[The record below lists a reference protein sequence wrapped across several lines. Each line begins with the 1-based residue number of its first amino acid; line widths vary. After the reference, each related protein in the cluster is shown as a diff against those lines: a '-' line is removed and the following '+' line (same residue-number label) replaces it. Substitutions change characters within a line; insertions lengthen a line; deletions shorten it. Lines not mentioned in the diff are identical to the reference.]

1 MKKITLIISFIFLG
15 FITAVS
21 QPLLEFRDHTT
32 MPEARGAIS
41 SVSDGSNLYVI
52 NGFTAD
58 QFSGKIDKFNTTD
71 NSWSILTSE
80 LIPRQYSSAVILGE
94 ELYVFNGDVNDDK
107 LNRKTEIVNLKT
119 GVVTLTTDNPHPAHA
134 GGVAV
139 WNDIIYSFGGKN
151 SPVEPM
157 YSNRMYCFD
166 PSSKRWIK
174 LAPMP
179 EAKEAKGVMVEGK
192 LYVIG
197 GNTGKAS
204 NRIDMYNTETNTW
217 TQLADLPV
225 GISGNSVVAH
235 GSKIYTLFDSKNQ
248 NYVGCYDIP
257 TNTFSVVKSNKM
269 IARKDAGAQ
278 VINDKLYIFGGS
290 TDDKSKN
297 VLSSVQVADLK

>member
-21 QPLLEFRDHTT
+21 QPLLEFSDHTT

-290 TDDKSKN
+290 TDDKSKS

>member
-1 MKKITLIISFIFLG
+1 MKKITLIISLIFLG
-15 FITAVS
+15 LTTANS
-21 QPLLEFRDHTT
+21 QSLSEFRDLAA

-41 SVSDGSNLYVI
+41 SVSVGNDIYVV

-58 QFSGKIDKFNTTD
+58 QYSGKIDKYNIAE
-71 NSWSILTSE
+71 NSWTVLTSA
-80 LIPRQYSSAVILGE
+80 LIPRQYSSAVLLGE
-94 ELYVFNGDVNDDK
+94 ELYVFNGDVKDDK

-119 GVVTLTTDNPHPAHA
+119 GEITFATDNPHPAHA

-151 SPVEPM
+151 SPVDPL

-225 GISGNSVVAH
+225 GISANSVVAH

-257 TNTFSVVKSNKM
+257 TNTFTVVKSDKM
-269 IARKDAGAQ
+269 IARRDAGAQ
-278 VINDKLYIFGGS
+278 VINDKLYIFGGC
-290 TDDKSKN
+290 TDDKANS
-297 VLSSVQVADLK
+297 VLSSLQVADLK